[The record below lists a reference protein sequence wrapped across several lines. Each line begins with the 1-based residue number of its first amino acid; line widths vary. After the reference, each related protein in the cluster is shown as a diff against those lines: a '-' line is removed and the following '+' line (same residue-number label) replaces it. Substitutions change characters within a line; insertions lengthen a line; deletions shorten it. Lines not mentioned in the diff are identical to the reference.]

1 MITFEEART
10 IVGESFASE
19 WSEEDD
25 FVVAPWG
32 GETDSIYLVLAGP
45 SRWILPPRTAPRP
58 YNDEIITV
66 DKETG
71 EIVIAN
77 RPFLNATACGEPHP
91 DDV

>member
-1 MITFEEART
+1 MITFEEARA
-10 IVGESFASE
+10 IVQEALASE

-58 YNDEIITV
+58 HNDQIITV
-66 DKETG
+66 NMETG
-71 EIVIAN
+71 EIVFAN
-77 RPFLNATACGEPHP
+77 RPFMNATACGEPYP
-91 DDV
+91 EDE